1 MDSPVFILSTGR
13 TGTRF
18 FEDYMNQTSE
28 KAICRHEPRPS
39 RRFKFLSNLYLNK
52 KIGARTVTRIYL
64 RSRKRLFR
72 KTGDRIYIESSNF
85 MFGCIPPLN
94 AHFDQI
100 RIIHIVREPVDYV
113 KSHLGHGFWRGHK
126 RFFAKYIPYW
136 LERLEVDDPSD
147 PVQLLAE
154 RWNVVNRQIGSYA
167 ETNAYL
173 LVRFEEL
180 FSKDLQVSS
189 GKLNEIRQ
197 FCGLPPLDEKE
208 NTRWLNNP
216 RNVSRRKVVLGREET
231 DRVLEITRPL
241 MQELSIQ
248 S

>member
-18 FEDYMNQTSE
+18 FEDYLNQTSE

-39 RRFKFLSNLYLNK
+39 RRFKFLSNLYLNE
-52 KIGARTVTRIYL
+52 KISARTVIRIYL
-64 RSRKRLFR
+64 FSRKRLFR

-94 AHFDQI
+94 AHFDRI
-100 RIIHIVREPVDYV
+100 RIIHLVRNPVDYV

-126 RFFAKYIPYW
+126 KFFAKYVPYW

-147 PVQLLAE
+147 PVQLLAA
-154 RWNVVNRQIGSYA
+154 RWNEVNRQIGSYA
-167 ETNAYL
+167 ETNPYL

-180 FSKDLQVSS
+180 FSRDLQSS
-189 GKLNEIRQ
+189 SAKLNEIRL

-208 NTRWLNNP
+208 NGRWLNNP
-216 RNVSRRKVVLGREET
+216 RNVSRRKVVLNREET
-231 DRVLEITRPL
+231 DLIVDITRPV
-241 MQELSIQ
+241 MQELSIK